1 MNDDTEKRS
10 PLGVGALGDF
20 IKSQRRI
27 ADLSQRELARLA
39 DLSDAYLSQLERGLH
54 EPSVRVLNGLAQ
66 ALNVPSDKL
75 LGYLGRQ
82 DDTTAERSTES
93 VIATDDR
100 LTDTQ
105 KQSLLDLYRAF
116 IAANDVAAATSSSV
130 TRLTRIRSRRSGQTS
145 RRTASTATAT
155 VVDSMRF
162 AVSSSGVS
170 VWVRLTRTPAT
181 QPARSPDDAHIV
193 NSVAASIS

>member
-1 MNDDTEKRS
+1 MSDRADARTPR
-10 PLGVGALGDF
+10 GVTALGEF

-75 LGYLGRQ
+75 LSYLGRHDQ
-82 DDTTAERSTES
+82 PATEGQSTES

-100 LTDTQ
+100 LTQPQ

-116 IAANDVAAATSSSV
+116 IAANDVAASS
-130 TRLTRIRSRRSGQTS
+130 T
-145 RRTASTATAT
+145 
-155 VVDSMRF
+155 
-162 AVSSSGVS
+162 
-170 VWVRLTRTPAT
+170 
-181 QPARSPDDAHIV
+181 
-193 NSVAASIS
+193 

>member
-1 MNDDTEKRS
+1 MNDRADPRTSR
-10 PLGVGALGDF
+10 GVSALGEF

-66 ALNVPSDKL
+66 ALNVPTEKL
-75 LGYLGRQ
+75 LAYLGRH
-82 DDTTAERSTES
+82 DDSAAAQSPES
-93 VIATDDR
+93 AIATDDR

-116 IAANDVAAATSSSV
+116 LAANDVAASSK
-130 TRLTRIRSRRSGQTS
+130 
-145 RRTASTATAT
+145 
-155 VVDSMRF
+155 
-162 AVSSSGVS
+162 
-170 VWVRLTRTPAT
+170 
-181 QPARSPDDAHIV
+181 
-193 NSVAASIS
+193 

>member
-1 MNDDTEKRS
+1 MSDRPDTRT
-10 PLGVGALGDF
+10 PRGVTALGEF
-20 IKSQRRI
+20 IRSQRRI

-75 LGYLGRQ
+75 LAYLGRHGEAP
-82 DDTTAERSTES
+82 AEPSTES
-93 VIATDDR
+93 AIATDDR

-116 IAANDVAAATSSSV
+116 IAANDVAASS
-130 TRLTRIRSRRSGQTS
+130 R
-145 RRTASTATAT
+145 
-155 VVDSMRF
+155 
-162 AVSSSGVS
+162 
-170 VWVRLTRTPAT
+170 
-181 QPARSPDDAHIV
+181 
-193 NSVAASIS
+193 

>member
-1 MNDDTEKRS
+1 MSDHADAPATPRS
-10 PLGVGALGDF
+10 RRSIDALGEF

-39 DLSDAYLSQLERGLH
+39 DVSDAYLSQLERGLH

-75 LGYLGRQ
+75 LGYLGRH
-82 DDTTAERSTES
+82 DDAVAEHSTES
-93 VIATDDR
+93 AIATDDR

-116 IAANDVAAATSSSV
+116 IAANDAV
-130 TRLTRIRSRRSGQTS
+130 
-145 RRTASTATAT
+145 ASTK
-155 VVDSMRF
+155 
-162 AVSSSGVS
+162 
-170 VWVRLTRTPAT
+170 
-181 QPARSPDDAHIV
+181 
-193 NSVAASIS
+193 

>member
-1 MNDDTEKRS
+1 MNDRADPRTPR
-10 PLGVGALGDF
+10 GVSALGEF

-66 ALNVPSDKL
+66 ALNVPTEKL
-75 LGYLGRQ
+75 LAYLGRH
-82 DDTTAERSTES
+82 DDSAAARSPES
-93 VIATDDR
+93 AIATDDR

-116 IAANDVAAATSSSV
+116 LAANDVAASSK
-130 TRLTRIRSRRSGQTS
+130 
-145 RRTASTATAT
+145 
-155 VVDSMRF
+155 
-162 AVSSSGVS
+162 
-170 VWVRLTRTPAT
+170 
-181 QPARSPDDAHIV
+181 
-193 NSVAASIS
+193 

>member
-1 MNDDTEKRS
+1 MTDRTDARAEARS
-10 PLGVGALGDF
+10 LRGVGALGEF

-66 ALNVPSDKL
+66 ALNVPNEKL
-75 LGYLGRQ
+75 LAFLGRH
-82 DDTTAERSTES
+82 DEAAAAHSPES
-93 VIATDDR
+93 AIATDDR

-116 IAANDVAAATSSSV
+116 LAANDVAASEC
-130 TRLTRIRSRRSGQTS
+130 
-145 RRTASTATAT
+145 
-155 VVDSMRF
+155 
-162 AVSSSGVS
+162 
-170 VWVRLTRTPAT
+170 
-181 QPARSPDDAHIV
+181 
-193 NSVAASIS
+193 ASISRNHVCVAISLTRPCQI

>member
-1 MNDDTEKRS
+1 MNDRADPRTPR
-10 PLGVGALGDF
+10 GVSALGEF

-66 ALNVPSDKL
+66 ALNVPTEKL
-75 LGYLGRQ
+75 LAYLGRH
-82 DDTTAERSTES
+82 DDSAAAQSPES
-93 VIATDDR
+93 AIATDDR

-116 IAANDVAAATSSSV
+116 LAANDVAASSK
-130 TRLTRIRSRRSGQTS
+130 
-145 RRTASTATAT
+145 
-155 VVDSMRF
+155 
-162 AVSSSGVS
+162 
-170 VWVRLTRTPAT
+170 
-181 QPARSPDDAHIV
+181 
-193 NSVAASIS
+193 